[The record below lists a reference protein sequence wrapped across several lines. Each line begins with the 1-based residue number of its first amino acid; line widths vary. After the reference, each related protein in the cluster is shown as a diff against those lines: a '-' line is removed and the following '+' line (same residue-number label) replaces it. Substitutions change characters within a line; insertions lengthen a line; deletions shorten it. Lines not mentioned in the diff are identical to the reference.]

1 LAKVLIAA
9 SEEPPLK
16 RYTFCMIE
24 THIGFTERESTA
36 FKQNKDTWVRLIAE
50 FQGSLE
56 KIRQGGGSKAI
67 ERQHARGRLTAR
79 ERIAKLIDSNTFF
92 GEILGYAGWQMYP
105 EWGGAPA
112 GGTVTGIGKIAG
124 RDWMI
129 VANDATVKAG
139 AFFPITAKK
148 VIRAQTIAIENHIPT
163 VYLVDSAGVFLP
175 LQDEVFP
182 DQDDFGRIFYLNA
195 RMSGMGIPQISAIM
209 GNCVAGGAY
218 LPLMTDALIM
228 TEGSGLY
235 LAGPALVKAAIG
247 QEVSSE
253 ELGGARMHA
262 EVSGTVDFY
271 EPSDEV
277 AIERIRILASLYAAP
292 ELAPWARERA
302 GEVEPVHPPEDLYG
316 LVSPDGNR
324 PYDVREVIV
333 RVVDGSE
340 FLEFKTNYGETLV
353 CGYARLGG
361 FPIGIV
367 ANQRTVIKKPAR
379 GGSGARIEVGGVI
392 YAEAADKAARF
403 ILEVNQRFI
412 PLLFLMDVTGFM
424 VGKES
429 EQHGIIRRGA
439 KLVNAVSNSVVPKIT
454 LITGGSFGAGNYAM
468 AGKAYGPRFLYAW
481 PSAKYAV
488 MGGAQAAK
496 TLLEIEVSK
505 LERRRGI
512 GRGDSNPEGAG
523 GFAPNGLEREG
534 KVPTDEDL
542 KDLYEQIKGRYEE
555 TLDPRYAAARLWVDE
570 VIFPHETRERLIRSL
585 ESCSL
590 NPAREQMSVGVFQV

>member
-1 LAKVLIAA
+1 
-9 SEEPPLK
+9 
-16 RYTFCMIE
+16 MIQS
-24 THIGFTERESTA
+24 HISTKERESSP
-36 FKQNKDTWVRLIAE
+36 FKQNKDAWVRLMAD
-50 FQGSLE
+50 FRTSLE
-56 KIRQGGGSKAI
+56 QIRQGGGAKAV
-67 ERQHARGRLTAR
+67 ERQHAKGRLTAR
-79 ERIAKLIDSNTFF
+79 ERMAALVDPDTELE
-92 GEILGYAGWQMYP
+92 EILGYAGWHMYAD
-105 EWGGAPA
+105 WGGAP
-112 GGTVTGIGKIAG
+112 GGGVVTAIGKIAG

-129 VANDATVKAG
+129 IANDATVKAG

-148 VIRAQTIAIENHIPT
+148 VIRAQTIALENQLPT

-271 EPSDEV
+271 EPDDAA
-277 AIERIRILASLYAAP
+277 AIARIRTLASLYAPPA
-292 ELAPWARERA
+292 LAPWATERKS
-302 GEVEPVHPPEDLYG
+302 VLEPFHPPEDLYG
-316 LVSPDGNR
+316 LVSPDGTK
-324 PYDVREVIV
+324 PYDVKEVIA
-333 RVVDGSE
+333 RLVDGSE
-340 FLEFKTNYGETLV
+340 FHEYKAHYGQTLV

-361 FPIGIV
+361 FPVGIV
-367 ANQRTVIKKPAR
+367 ANQRLIIKKP
-379 GGSGARIEVGGVI
+379 GKIEVGGVI

-412 PLLFLMDVTGFM
+412 PLLFLMDVAGFM

-429 EQHGIIRRGA
+429 EQQGIIRRGA

-468 AGKAYGPRFLYAW
+468 AGKAYAPRFIYAW

-488 MGGAQAAK
+488 MSGNAAAK
-496 TLLEIEVSK
+496 TLMEIELSK
-505 LERRRGI
+505 LERE
-512 GRGDSNPEGAG
+512 GR
-523 GFAPNGLEREG
+523 
-534 KVPTDEDL
+534 KPTEEDL
-542 KDLYEQIKGRYEE
+542 VELYERIKGRYEE
-555 TLDPRYAAARLWVDE
+555 TLDPRYAAARLWIDE
-570 VIFPHETRERLIRSL
+570 IIFPHETRERLIRSL
-585 ESCSL
+585 EVCAL
-590 NPAREQMSVGVFQV
+590 NPTREQMRVGVFQV

>member
-1 LAKVLIAA
+1 
-9 SEEPPLK
+9 
-16 RYTFCMIE
+16 MIQS
-24 THIGFTERESTA
+24 HISPKERESSP
-36 FKQNKDTWVRLIAE
+36 FKQNKDAWVRLMAD
-50 FQGSLE
+50 FRTSLE
-56 KIRQGGGSKAI
+56 QVRQGGGAKAV

-79 ERIAKLIDSNTFF
+79 ERIAALVDPGTEAE
-92 GEILGYAGWQMYP
+92 EILGYAGWQMYAD
-105 EWGGAPA
+105 WGGAP
-112 GGTVTGIGKIAG
+112 GGGVVTTIGKIAG

-129 VANDATVKAG
+129 IANDATVKAG

-148 VIRAQTIAIENHIPT
+148 VIRAQTIALENHLPT

-195 RMSGMGIPQISAIM
+195 RMSALGIPQISAIM

-218 LPLMTDALIM
+218 LPLMTDVLIM

-271 EPSDEV
+271 EPDDPS
-277 AIERIRILASLYAAP
+277 AIARIRTLAGLYAAP
-292 ELAPWARERA
+292 ALAPWATERKD
-302 GEVEPVHPPEDLYG
+302 EVEPVHPPEDLYG
-316 LVSPDGNR
+316 LVSPDGAR
-324 PYDVREVIV
+324 PYDVREVIA
-333 RVVDGSE
+333 RLVDGSE
-340 FLEFKTNYGETLV
+340 FHEYKADYGQTLV

-361 FPIGIV
+361 FPVGIV
-367 ANQRTVIKKPAR
+367 ANQRLIIKKP
-379 GGSGARIEVGGVI
+379 GKIEVGGVI

-429 EQHGIIRRGA
+429 EQQGIIRRGA

-468 AGKAYGPRFLYAW
+468 AGKAYAPRFIYAW

-488 MGGAQAAK
+488 MSGNAAAK
-496 TLLEIEVSK
+496 TLMEIELAK
-505 LERRRGI
+505 LG
-512 GRGDSNPEGAG
+512 
-523 GFAPNGLEREG
+523 REG
-534 KVPTDEDL
+534 RKPTEEDL
-542 KDLYEQIKGRYEE
+542 VELYERIKGRYEE

-585 ESCSL
+585 EVCAL
-590 NPAREQMSVGVFQV
+590 NPLREPLRVGVFQV

>member
-1 LAKVLIAA
+1 MPSQISPK
-9 SEEPPLK
+9 
-16 RYTFCMIE
+16 
-24 THIGFTERESTA
+24 ERESSS
-36 FKQNKDTWVRLIAE
+36 FKQNKDAWVRLIAD
-50 FQGSLE
+50 FRTSLDQV
-56 KIRQGGGSKAI
+56 RQGGGPKAV

-79 ERIAKLIDSNTFF
+79 ERIARLIDPGSVPE
-92 GEILGYAGWQMYP
+92 EILGYAGWQMYS
-105 EWGGAPA
+105 EWGGAP
-112 GGTVTGIGKIAG
+112 GGGVVTAIGKIAG

-148 VIRAQTIAIENHIPT
+148 VIRAQTIALENRLPT

-195 RMSGMGIPQISAIM
+195 RMSGLGIPQISAIM

-218 LPLMTDALIM
+218 LPLMTDVLIM

-247 QEVSSE
+247 QEVDSE
-253 ELGGARMHA
+253 ALGGARMHA

-271 EPSDEV
+271 EPDDEA
-277 AIERIRILASLYAAP
+277 AIARIRTLAALYAQPA
-292 ELAPWARERA
+292 LAPWAAERTREI
-302 GEVEPVHPPEDLYG
+302 EPFHPPEDLYG
-316 LVSPDGNR
+316 LVSPDGSK
-324 PYDVREVIV
+324 PYDMNEVIA
-333 RVVDGSE
+333 RLVDGSE
-340 FLEFKTNYGETLV
+340 FHEYKVGYGQTLV

-361 FPIGIV
+361 FPVGIV
-367 ANQRTVIKKPAR
+367 ANQRLIIKKT
-379 GGSGARIEVGGVI
+379 GRIEVGGVI

-429 EQHGIIRRGA
+429 EQQGIIRRGA

-468 AGKAYGPRFLYAW
+468 AGKAYAPRFIYAW

-488 MGGAQAAK
+488 MSGNAAAK
-496 TLLEIEVSK
+496 TLMEIELAK
-505 LERRRGI
+505 
-512 GRGDSNPEGAG
+512 
-523 GFAPNGLEREG
+523 LEREG
-534 KVPTDEDL
+534 RKPTEEDL
-542 KDLYEQIKGRYEE
+542 VELYERIKARYEE

-570 VIFPHETRERLIRSL
+570 VIFPHETRECLIRSL
-585 ESCSL
+585 EVCAL
-590 NPAREQMSVGVFQV
+590 NPHREQMHLGVFQV

>member
-1 LAKVLIAA
+1 
-9 SEEPPLK
+9 
-16 RYTFCMIE
+16 MIQS
-24 THIGFTERESTA
+24 HISPKERESST
-36 FKQNKDTWVRLIAE
+36 FKQNKDAWVRLLAD
-50 FQGSLE
+50 FRTSLE
-56 KIRQGGGSKAI
+56 QVRQGGGPKAV

-79 ERIAKLIDSNTFF
+79 ERMARLIDPGSELE
-92 GEILGYAGWQMYP
+92 EILGYAGWQMYAD
-105 EWGGAPA
+105 WGGAP
-112 GGTVTGIGKIAG
+112 GGGVVTAIGKIAG

-129 VANDATVKAG
+129 IANDATVKAG

-148 VIRAQTIAIENHIPT
+148 VIRAQTIALENHLPT

-195 RMSGMGIPQISAIM
+195 RMSALGIPQISAIM

-218 LPLMTDALIM
+218 LPLMTDVLIM

-247 QEVSSE
+247 QEVDSD

-271 EPSDEV
+271 EKDDDA
-277 AIERIRILASLYAAP
+277 AIARIRALAGLYAQP
-292 ELAPWARERA
+292 TLAPWAAERKS
-302 GEVEPVHPPEDLYG
+302 EVEPFHPPEDLYG
-316 LVSPDGNR
+316 LVSPDGSR
-324 PYDVREVIV
+324 PYDVKEVIA
-333 RVVDGSE
+333 RLVDGSE
-340 FLEFKTNYGETLV
+340 FHEYKADYGQTVV

-361 FPIGIV
+361 FPLGIV
-367 ANQRTVIKKPAR
+367 ANQRLVIKKP
-379 GGSGARIEVGGVI
+379 GKIEVGGVI

-429 EQHGIIRRGA
+429 EQQGIIRRGA

-468 AGKAYGPRFLYAW
+468 AGKAYAPRFIYAW

-488 MGGAQAAK
+488 MSGNAAAK
-496 TLLEIEVSK
+496 TLMEIELAK
-505 LERRRGI
+505 
-512 GRGDSNPEGAG
+512 
-523 GFAPNGLEREG
+523 LEREG
-534 KVPTDEDL
+534 RKPTEEDL
-542 KDLYEQIKGRYEE
+542 VELYERIKARYEE

-585 ESCSL
+585 EVCAL
-590 NPAREQMSVGVFQV
+590 NPVREQMRLGVFQV

>member
-1 LAKVLIAA
+1 
-9 SEEPPLK
+9 
-16 RYTFCMIE
+16 
-24 THIGFTERESTA
+24 
-36 FKQNKDTWVRLIAE
+36 VRLLAD
-50 FQGSLE
+50 FQTTLE
-56 KIRQGGGSKAI
+56 QVRQGGGPKAI
-67 ERQHARGRLTAR
+67 ERQHAKGRLTAR
-79 ERIAKLIDSNTFF
+79 ERIARLIDPGSELE
-92 GEILGYAGWQMYP
+92 EILSFAGWQMYAD
-105 EWGGAPA
+105 WGGAP
-112 GGTVTGIGKIAG
+112 GGGVVTAIGKIAG

-129 VANDATVKAG
+129 IANDATVKAG

-148 VIRAQTIAIENHIPT
+148 VIRAQTIALENHLPT

-195 RMSGMGIPQISAIM
+195 RMNALGIPQISAIM

-218 LPLMTDALIM
+218 LPLMTDVLIM

-247 QEVSSE
+247 QEVSSD

-271 EPSDEV
+271 ERDDEA
-277 AIERIRILASLYAAP
+277 AIARIRALAALYAQP
-292 ELAPWARERA
+292 TLAPWAAERKS
-302 GEVEPVHPPEDLYG
+302 EVEPFHPPEDLYG
-316 LVSPDGNR
+316 LVSPDGSR
-324 PYDVREVIV
+324 PYDVKEVIA
-333 RVVDGSE
+333 RLVDGSE
-340 FLEFKTNYGETLV
+340 FHEYKADYGQTLV

-361 FPIGIV
+361 FPLGIV
-367 ANQRTVIKKPAR
+367 ANQRLIIKKP
-379 GGSGARIEVGGVI
+379 GKIEVGGVI

-429 EQHGIIRRGA
+429 EQQGIIRRGA

-468 AGKAYGPRFLYAW
+468 AGKAYAPRFIYAW

-488 MGGAQAAK
+488 MSGNAAAK
-496 TLLEIEVSK
+496 TLMEIELAK
-505 LERRRGI
+505 
-512 GRGDSNPEGAG
+512 
-523 GFAPNGLEREG
+523 LEREG
-534 KVPTDEDL
+534 RKPTEEDL
-542 KDLYEQIKGRYEE
+542 VELYEQIKARYEE

-570 VIFPHETRERLIRSL
+570 VIFPHETRKRLIRSL
-585 ESCSL
+585 EVCAL
-590 NPAREQMSVGVFQV
+590 NPVRETMQVGVFQV